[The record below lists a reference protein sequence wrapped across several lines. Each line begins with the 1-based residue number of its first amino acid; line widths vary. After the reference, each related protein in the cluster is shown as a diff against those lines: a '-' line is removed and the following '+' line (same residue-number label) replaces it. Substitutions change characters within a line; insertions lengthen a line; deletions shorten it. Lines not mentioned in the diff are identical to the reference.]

1 MHNFI
6 TANSFLESVITMIK
20 DERLNHKLS
29 LSSFMDT
36 LDQLKSFYEGSVW
49 YILLHPERNE
59 VKPDSDEKDE
69 VPKECFDPD
78 QSQRIVIWDLML

>member
-1 MHNFI
+1 MSKHTFLKLGEAGQMHNFI

-36 LDQLKSFYEGSVW
+36 LDQLKSFYEGSV
-49 YILLHPERNE
+49 
-59 VKPDSDEKDE
+59 
-69 VPKECFDPD
+69 
-78 QSQRIVIWDLML
+78 